1 MSSHATGP
9 EPLDPE
15 PESAASPQA
24 TSGTEG
30 EGAARDVSRRIFL
43 GGVASAAATLAADVS
58 AQTPEQVNVEAFI
71 SGVRAAR
78 VFDLGFNW
86 DQSSPVLSLNP
97 PYAFALNATHRQ
109 THEVFG
115 SAPGSQVSW
124 TSEILYFSG
133 QHGAPTID
141 AIGHIGRNLKLHGG
155 VDAVQATSRPD
166 GIGNDLGIEAFPRDL
181 LLSRGV
187 LLDVARVV
195 AGGAADPLPPGFEIT
210 AKHLEDA
217 ARAHGVRVTRGD
229 SVLIRTGWGQYFGK
243 DNARYLGEKSP
254 GPGVDAGRWLV
265 GQGVRL
271 TGTDTATYEVRP
283 AVNGKELFPVH
294 MLMIADNGIYLVENA
309 NLEELGATGVQL
321 FCLVV
326 PPLRIRGASG
336 SPLRMLAMTPRRS

>member
-1 MSSHATGP
+1 MSRPASSGP
-9 EPLDPE
+9 ESDKSDNPD
-15 PESAASPQA
+15 S
-24 TSGTEG
+24 
-30 EGAARDVSRRIFL
+30 DVSRRIFL
-43 GGVASAAATLAADVS
+43 GGVATAAAATLAPDAR
-58 AQTPEQVNVEAFI
+58 AQSPEQVNVEAFI

-86 DQSSPVLSLNP
+86 DQSSPLLPVNP

-109 THEVFG
+109 TYEFFG
-115 SAPGSQVSW
+115 TASGSQISW
-124 TSEILYFSG
+124 ASEILYFSG

-166 GIGNDLGIEAFPRDL
+166 GIGNDLGIETFPRDL
-181 LLSRGV
+181 LLSRGI
-187 LLDVARVV
+187 LLDVARVI

-210 AKHLEDA
+210 AKHLEDT
-217 ARAHGVRVTRGD
+217 ARAQGVQVNRGD

-243 DNARYLGEKSP
+243 DNARYAGEKSP
-254 GPGVDAGRWLV
+254 GPGVDAGQWLV
-265 GQGVRL
+265 TRGARL
-271 TGTDTATYEVRP
+271 TGADTATYEVRP
-283 AVNGKELFPVH
+283 PVHGKELFPVH

-309 NLEELGATGVQL
+309 NLEELGAARVHV

-336 SPLRMLAMTPRRS
+336 SPLRMLALTPRQS

>member
-1 MSSHATGP
+1 MS
-9 EPLDPE
+9 E
-15 PESAASPQA
+15 
-24 TSGTEG
+24 
-30 EGAARDVSRRIFL
+30 VSRRTFL
-43 GGVASAAATLAADVS
+43 GAAATAAATTLATDAV
-58 AQTPEQVNVEAFI
+58 AQTAERASVEAFI
-71 SGVRAAR
+71 GGVRGAR
-78 VFDLGFNW
+78 VFDLGFTW
-86 DQSSPVLSLNP
+86 DQSAPVLSLNP

-109 THEVFG
+109 THEIFG

-141 AIGHIGRNLKLHGG
+141 AIGHIGRNMKLHGG
-155 VDAVQATSRPD
+155 VDAAQASARPD
-166 GIGNDLGIEAFPRDL
+166 GIGNDLGIEAFPQDL

-187 LLDVARVV
+187 LLDVARAV
-195 AGGAADPLPPGFEIT
+195 AGGRPDPLPPGLEIT

-217 ARAHGVRVTRGD
+217 ARAQGVRVGRGD

-254 GPGVDAGRWLV
+254 GPGVDAARWLV
-265 GQGVRL
+265 AQGARL

-283 AVNGKELFPVH
+283 AVHGKELFPVH
-294 MLMIADNGIYLVENA
+294 MLLIADNGVYLVENA
-309 NLEELGATGVQL
+309 NLEELSAAGVDL

-336 SPLRMLAMTPRRS
+336 SPLRMLALTPRQS

>member
-1 MSSHATGP
+1 MSA
-9 EPLDPE
+9 
-15 PESAASPQA
+15 
-24 TSGTEG
+24 
-30 EGAARDVSRRIFL
+30 VSRRRFL
-43 GGVASAAATLAADVS
+43 GTAATAAAATLAQEAA
-58 AQTPEQVNVEAFI
+58 AQGPERVNVEAFI

-78 VFDLGFNW
+78 VFDLGFTW
-86 DQSSPVLSLNP
+86 DQGAPILSLNP
-97 PYAFALNATHRQ
+97 PYALALNATHRQ

-124 TSEILYFSG
+124 ASEILYFSG

-195 AGGAADPLPPGFEIT
+195 AGGRGDPLPPGFEVT
-210 AKHLEDA
+210 AAHLEAA
-217 ARAHGVRVTRGD
+217 ARAHGVRVGRGD
-229 SVLIRTGWGQYFGK
+229 SVLIRTGWGQYFAK
-243 DNARYLGEKSP
+243 DNARYLGERSP
-254 GPGVDAGRWLV
+254 GPGVDAARWLAA
-265 GQGVRL
+265 QGVRL

-283 AVNGKELFPVH
+283 AVHGKELFPVH
-294 MLMIADNGIYLVENA
+294 MLLIADHGVYLVENA
-309 NLEELGATGVQL
+309 NLEELAAAGVHL

-336 SPLRMLAMTPRRS
+336 SPLRMLALTPRQG

>member
-1 MSSHATGP
+1 MSRPGP
-9 EPLDPE
+9 TS
-15 PESAASPQA
+15 PESPERP
-24 TSGTEG
+24 GG
-30 EGAARDVSRRIFL
+30 EVTRRLFL
-43 GGVASAAATLAADVS
+43 GGVATAAAATLATDARGQS
-58 AQTPEQVNVEAFI
+58 AEQVNVEAFI

-109 THEVFG
+109 TYEVFG

-166 GIGNDLGIEAFPRDL
+166 GIGNDLGIETFPRDL
-181 LLSRGV
+181 LLSRGI
-187 LLDVARVV
+187 LLDVARAV
-195 AGGAADPLPPGFEIT
+195 AGGGADPLPPGFEIT
-210 AKHLEDA
+210 AKHLEDT
-217 ARAHGVRVTRGD
+217 ARAQAVRVDRGD

-243 DNARYLGEKSP
+243 DNPRYLGEKSP
-254 GPGVDAGRWLV
+254 GPGVDAGRWLAA
-265 GQGVRL
+265 QGVRL
-271 TGTDTATYEVRP
+271 TGADTATYEVRP
-283 AVNGKELFPVH
+283 PVHGKELFPVH

-309 NLEELGATGVQL
+309 NLEELGAARVHV

-336 SPLRMLAMTPRRS
+336 SPLRMLALTPRQS